1 MDTILY
7 ITDLHVGAHVA
18 ELAGVFDRASA
29 FRWRVIEIEVARTTR
44 PLRELIKQWNP
55 AGCIL
60 EGSHVVTNIR
70 KTFGSIPVVYLDP
83 APKTVRTAKHTVA
96 NDPERIARWAKEEL
110 AKANPASYAF
120 IGWCTP
126 TVWSTERARVFSSCV
141 RDELKEA
148 CHVFKTP
155 WEIGDSFGAQQAMA
169 TFLARLPR
177 PIGIFAVNDY
187 AAVQATEACRQLGW
201 TCPDDFLLVS
211 VDNEEM
217 HCENAVPTITSIKQD
232 FRGAGRLAADLLA
245 RLIAD
250 PKLPEEHLKFGPVR
264 LERRQSSR
272 SFKLKDPRITRAVE
286 RIRRDATTGISASDI
301 LAEIPLSRR
310 LAEKRFL
317 AATGKTILQEIQHV
331 RLEKVFELLATDIP
345 IGHIASR
352 CGMQS
357 DSFLKRF
364 FKTRTGM
371 TLREWRK
378 RHAT

>member
-1 MDTILY
+1 
-7 ITDLHVGAHVA
+7 
-18 ELAGVFDRASA
+18 
-29 FRWRVIEIEVARTTR
+29 
-44 PLRELIKQWNP
+44 
-55 AGCIL
+55 
-60 EGSHVVTNIR
+60 
-70 KTFGSIPVVYLDP
+70 
-83 APKTVRTAKHTVA
+83 
-96 NDPERIARWAKEEL
+96 
-110 AKANPASYAF
+110 
-120 IGWCTP
+120 
-126 TVWSTERARVFSSCV
+126 
-141 RDELKEA
+141 
-148 CHVFKTP
+148 
-155 WEIGDSFGAQQAMA
+155 
-169 TFLARLPR
+169 
-177 PIGIFAVNDY
+177 
-187 AAVQATEACRQLGW
+187 
-201 TCPDDFLLVS
+201 
-211 VDNEEM
+211 M
-217 HCENAVPTITSIKQD
+217 HCENAVPTITSIEQD

-286 RIRRDATTGISASDI
+286 RIRRDATTGISAADI

-317 AATGKTILQEIQHV
+317 AATGKTILQEIQDV